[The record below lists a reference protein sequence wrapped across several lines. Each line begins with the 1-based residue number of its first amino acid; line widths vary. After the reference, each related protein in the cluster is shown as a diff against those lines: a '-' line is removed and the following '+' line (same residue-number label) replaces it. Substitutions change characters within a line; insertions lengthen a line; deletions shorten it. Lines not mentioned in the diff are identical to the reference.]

1 MTQLFRDSGTC
12 IHVVSYS
19 QGVSK
24 LLYAGWVVCIVTLH
38 PSQ

>member
-12 IHVVSYS
+12 IVSYS

-24 LLYAGWVVCIVTLH
+24 LLYAGWVVCVVALR